1 MKTQIVFESQNENA
15 EQKNISESF
24 ENQVKKSIF
33 LALKE
38 KCYLTQ
44 IQYEECI
51 KKIK

>member
-15 EQKNISESF
+15 EQKNINKNF
-24 ENQVKKSIF
+24 ENEVKKSIF
-33 LALKE
+33 LTLKE
-38 KCYLTQ
+38 ECYLTQ